1 MRSKKVKI
9 IVIFI
14 SFIILGLFSLSI
26 LIKTSYVQQKIIG
39 LIKSS
44 ISKSA
49 GQQLKIEKVDFNIIS
64 GIVFSNIELNIDNE
78 KFVVVD
84 IIKVAYPYSF
94 YKIIKQIAAKD
105 INIEDLEIIGLKVKL
120 SKNKEGDWNY
130 QNLKKTKD
138 EGHDKQSENAN
149 YSNWKVSIGNF
160 GILQSQISVESNPE
174 NTPKIIKIE
183 QFRSLV
189 IINTSPLSVEVKIK
203 SGQFNVEPD
212 GLNINNLASSV
223 LKLSKKET
231 VIGDLHFDVNGSK
244 VSLSGELIDSDE
256 KQFSI
261 NSTIDNFV
269 YKQLNLNMDLK
280 GNGKYSSLKDI
291 AGQFNLDIHKSEYLG
306 NEFSLLANDIKIE
319 NSVLKIN
326 NALLDGEIGK
336 ANISLDSD
344 LKKIFDKEVNNEFR
358 LNLELAD
365 FDFSKISELYS
376 RVSDENYDN
385 IDIAVNADFRSTG
398 FFNTKNDFNVKSKID
413 KLSIQG
419 DAGNAD
425 LQGVINVSDKLIET
439 EIKGELND
447 LNLGYILASDLYKSS
462 INSTIDINTIFPIK
476 FDLKQVSGST
486 NIKILKSRLF
496 NKEVSSGLVSA
507 KFSPNKIERASVK
520 LLSDFLN
527 FDLSGKTNNG
537 KLDFIYNLKSSNL
550 AFVSDFKKCIELE
563 GAIDLNG
570 KIRGELLNPTIDYS
584 LDISGLGFG
593 DLKAAS
599 GKSKGSLSFD
609 KGVSGIDSSGK
620 FEKLNFKDR
629 EFESLDF
636 KVLNQDADLFFE
648 LLVKEND
655 LNSYELALNLP
666 DFKNEKKIE
675 FTKIRLNFA
684 DTNFKNTDAF
694 YVNYSDGIS
703 IDGFNLSSGD
713 SSIKGSIN
721 FAESKSL
728 SGKVD
733 FINFE
738 LLKIS
743 GLLDFKDSISGILN
757 GNINISGKEANPK
770 LESALRVDDL
780 IYKEFISKQITFNS
794 SYENKKFNVNL
805 ASDLEDDNDLN
816 LSGVVDSDLRFS
828 GIKPSFDI
836 SRFDLTLLSNNLN
849 LSPFSKFIGELEDIN
864 GAVDL
869 DLKIKGTPDSPRI
882 FGNILLEHTNIKLKQ
897 LKNEIRI
904 DKGDIAFDGDNAK
917 FDNFLLKSGDGK
929 ADISGNL
936 NFTEFTYTVL
946 GEFEEFRIN
955 PRRINTNLTG
965 NLELTGK
972 AENLFA
978 KGDIKLNRTRIN
990 ISQSKKQEVSEI
1002 KFVDQQEDEKG
1013 EIVIKNGEKENYFKD
1028 NVALDLDISIP
1039 KNSWVRGRGANVEL
1053 KGALKIDKEYED
1065 EPLITGNISAVRGT
1079 YKIFGKLFKIQEGN
1093 VSFPGVKEINPLL
1106 DITALYNVSDVD
1118 IFVNLGGD
1126 VKNPKIKLSSD
1137 PSLEETDIISY
1148 LIFGSSSNNLGTG
1161 ERSSLSQVATGLAGG
1176 VALNQ
1181 LKGVLGDD
1189 VSPDVLSFG
1198 TGTAGPELEV
1208 GKYLNDDLYIAY
1220 ERKSSSDSS
1229 SSIPTDTVKVEYRLF
1244 DYLSVGSDVGSE
1256 QSGGDLFLNFD
1267 F

>member
-1 MRSKKVKI
+1 MHSKKIKI

-49 GQQLKIEKVDFNIIS
+49 GQQLKIEKIDFNIIS
-64 GIVFSNIELNIDNE
+64 GIVVSNIELNIDNE
-78 KFVVVD
+78 KFLVVD
-84 IIKVAYPYSF
+84 TIKVGYPYSF

-105 INIEDLEIIGLKVKL
+105 INIEDLEIIGLKVIL

-130 QNLKKTKD
+130 KNLIKTND
-138 EGHDKQSENAN
+138 EGHERESENTN

-160 GILQSQISVESNPE
+160 AILQSQISVESNPE
-174 NTPKIIKIE
+174 NITRMIKIE
-183 QFRSLV
+183 QLRSLV
-189 IINTSPLSVEVKIK
+189 VINTSPSSVEVKIK
-203 SGQFNVEPD
+203 SGQFNIEPD

-231 VIGDLHFDVNGSK
+231 VIGDFHFDVNGSK
-244 VSLSGELIDSDE
+244 VSLSGELIDSEE

-261 NSTIDNFV
+261 NFTIDNFV
-269 YKQLNLNMDLK
+269 YKKLILNMEFSGK
-280 GNGKYSSLKDI
+280 GNYSSLKDI
-291 AGQFNLDIHKSEYLG
+291 TGLFNLDIYKSEYLG
-306 NEFSLLANDIKIE
+306 NKFSFLAKDIKISD
-319 NSVLKIN
+319 SVLKIN
-326 NALLDGEIGK
+326 NALFDGEMGK
-336 ANISLDSD
+336 AKISLDSD
-344 LKKIFDKEVNNEFR
+344 LKKIFDKDKNNEFS
-358 LNLELAD
+358 LDLELTD
-365 FDFSKISELYS
+365 FDYSKISELNHLFSQEKYS
-376 RVSDENYDN
+376 N
-385 IDIAVNADFRSTG
+385 IDITLNVDFKSTG
-398 FFNTKNDFNVKSKID
+398 FFNAKDNFNIKSRINNF
-413 KLSIQG
+413 SIKG

-425 LQGVINVSDKLIET
+425 FKGVINVSDKLIET

-447 LNLGYILASDLYKSS
+447 LNLGYFLADDLYKSS
-462 INSTIDINTIFPIK
+462 INSIIDINTIFPFK

-486 NIKILKSRLF
+486 NIKILKSMIF
-496 NKEVSSGLVSA
+496 NKEVSSGIISA
-507 KFSPNKIERASVK
+507 KFSPNKIESASVK

-527 FDLSGKTNNG
+527 FDISGKTQSG
-537 KLDFIYNLKSSNL
+537 QLDFIYNLKSSNL
-550 AFVSDFKKCIELE
+550 AFVSDFKKDIELE

-584 LDISGLGFG
+584 VYISDFGFNDIRV
-593 DLKAAS
+593 ATVE
-599 GKSKGSLSFD
+599 SKGSLSFD
-609 KGVSGIDSSGK
+609 GGISGIDSIGK
-620 FEKLNFKDR
+620 FKKLNFKDR
-629 EFESLDF
+629 EFESLEF
-636 KVLNQDADLFFE
+636 KVLNQDSDLFFE
-648 LLVKEND
+648 LLAKEND
-655 LNSYELALNLP
+655 LNNYELALNLP

-675 FTKIRLNFA
+675 FTKIILNFA

-694 YVNYSDGIS
+694 YVNFSDGIS

-721 FAESKSL
+721 FTESKSL

-733 FINFE
+733 FVNFE

-743 GLLDFKDSISGILN
+743 ELLDFKDSISGILN

-794 SYENKKFNVNL
+794 SYNNKRFNINL
-805 ASDLEDDNDLN
+805 ASDLEDGNKLN
-816 LSGVVDSDLRFS
+816 LSGIVYSDLRFN

-836 SRFDLTLLSNNLN
+836 SRFDLTLFSENLN
-849 LSPFSKFIGELEDIN
+849 LSPFSTFISEIEDIN

-882 FGNILLEHTNIKLKQ
+882 FGSILLEDTNIKLKQ

-904 DKGDIAFDGDNAK
+904 DKGDIAFDGDSAK

-929 ADISGNL
+929 ADLSGNI
-936 NFTEFTYTVL
+936 NFTEFTYSVFA
-946 GEFEEFRIN
+946 EFEQFRIN
-955 PRRINTNLTG
+955 PKRINTHLTG

-978 KGDIKLNRTRIN
+978 KGDIKLNKTRIN
-990 ISQSKKQEVSEI
+990 ISESKKQEVSEI

-1013 EIVIKNGEKENYFKD
+1013 EIVIKDGQKESYFKD
-1028 NVALDLDISIP
+1028 NVALDLDINIP
-1039 KNSWVRGRGANVEL
+1039 ANTWVRGRGANIEL
-1053 KGALKIDKEYED
+1053 KGALKIDKQYKD
-1065 EPLITGNISAVRGT
+1065 EPLITGNISTVRGT

-1093 VSFPGVKEINPLL
+1093 VNFPGVKDLNPLL

-1118 IFVNLGGD
+1118 VFVGIGGD
-1126 VKNPKIKLSSD
+1126 VKNPKIKLSSN
-1137 PSLEETDIISY
+1137 PSLQETDIVSY
-1148 LIFGSSSNNLGTG
+1148 LIFGSSSNSLGTG
-1161 ERSSLSQVATGLAGG
+1161 ERSSLSQVAAGLAGG

-1181 LKGVLGDD
+1181 LKGVLGDAI
-1189 VSPDVLSFG
+1189 SPDVLSFG
-1198 TGTAGPELEV
+1198 TGTAGTELEV
-1208 GKYLNDDLYIAY
+1208 GKYLNDDFYIAY
-1220 ERKSSSDSS
+1220 ERKSSIDSS
-1229 SSIPTDTVKVEYRLF
+1229 SSIPTDTVKVEYRLSDF
-1244 DYLSVGSDVGSE
+1244 LSVGSDVGSE